1 MLTPMVRRRS
11 AEKALR
17 AVARELEAA
26 GANLTVEAPG
36 VEPLRLGRRP
46 DAARVVFRTREA
58 LAPLARR
65 DHLGLAEAYLEGA
78 IDLEGDLLEILKVTE
93 VIPPDAGWRERLAFG
108 LRLLLRDRRR
118 WQRESIAFHYDRPAE
133 FFLPWLDRWRSY
145 SHGIYAS
152 GEDDVTAAQERKLR
166 LAIEAL
172 GLKPGDRVFDMG
184 CGWGAF
190 VEYAGRQGIAVHA
203 ITISR
208 EQHRFVTGLIER
220 ERLPC
225 RVDLVDFLDF
235 RPAGRFAGAVFMGT
249 FEHFQ
254 DYAYAARFLAAHLEP
269 GARFYAD
276 FCSERGSHRAGAF
289 LARHIFPGS
298 ASYVDLPRLL
308 RALECAGLRLH
319 ALADDS
325 ASYART
331 VGEWADRFERAQ
343 GELSERFGEPTVRA
357 FRLFLRASQYYLERE
372 KTQAYHL
379 VGARVRRAGR
389 EARGSRPGGRPG
401 AGRAGDRPGAPRV
414 STRPAL
420 PPARLVRFAAAAEH
434 PSAVPPVLDPS
445 QGESRPPRGSGR
457 PAGSHELGAGPGSP
471 PRATPLE
478 RIQDA

>member
-1 MLTPMVRRRS
+1 MLSRRS
-11 AEKALR
+11 AVQALR
-17 AVARELEAA
+17 TVARELEAT
-26 GANLTVEAPG
+26 GASLTVEAPG
-36 VEPLRLGRRP
+36 VAPLRLGRRP
-46 DAARVVFRTREA
+46 DAARVVFRTPEA

-65 DHLGLAEAYLEGA
+65 DHLALAEAYLEGA
-78 IDLEGDLLEILKVTE
+78 IDLEGDLLEVLKVTE
-93 VIPPDAGWRERLAFG
+93 VIPPDPGWRERLAFG
-108 LRLLLRDRRR
+108 LRLLIRDRRR

-133 FFLPWLDRWRSY
+133 LFLPWLDRWRSY

-152 GEDDVTAAQERKLR
+152 AEDDVTAAQERKLR
-166 LAIEAL
+166 LAIDAL

-190 VEYAGRQGIAVHA
+190 VEFAGRQGIAVHA

-208 EQHRFVTGLIER
+208 EQHRFVRALVER

-269 GARFYAD
+269 AARFYAD

-308 RALECAGLRLH
+308 RALERAGLRLH

-331 VGEWADRFERAQ
+331 VGEWADRFEHAR
-343 GELSERFGEPTVRA
+343 GELSERFGEATVRA
-357 FRLFLRASQYYLERE
+357 FRLFLRASQYYLERG

-379 VGARVRRAGR
+379 VGGVG
-389 EARGSRPGGRPG
+389 
-401 AGRAGDRPGAPRV
+401 
-414 STRPAL
+414 
-420 PPARLVRFAAAAEH
+420 PARRSCAPGLAASRAARCRTRRRSQGSSE
-434 PSAVPPVLDPS
+434 SLDAASDAACAAREIRSGSGACIANPPGRSDPS
-445 QGESRPPRGSGR
+445 QGESRPPRGSDR

-471 PRATPLE
+471 PRATPSK
-478 RIQDA
+478 RFRDA